1 MAKVLT
7 QRLHVKDQYSTD
19 DGLHNEASSD
29 QTNPAKASSSHNE
42 LHKELLFAHKR
53 GVALSSRSELQQVM
67 ERRKRVQNN
76 REEEGNS
83 RTPLENVLLRHQ
95 QKQLEREREEKV
107 GEEAQVMEFIRVRQN
122 LRKIHSAMQN
132 RTGNI

>member
-7 QRLHVKDQYSTD
+7 QQPHMKDQYSTD
-19 DGLHNEASSD
+19 NRLNAESSSN
-29 QTNPAKASSSHNE
+29 QTNPAKPASSHNE
-42 LHKELLFAHKR
+42 LHKELLLAHKR
-53 GVALSSRSELQQVM
+53 GVALNSRSELQRVM
-67 ERRKRVQNN
+67 DRRKRVQND

-95 QKQLEREREEKV
+95 QRQLEREREEKV
-107 GEEAQVMEFIRVRQN
+107 GEEAQLVEFLRVRQN

-132 RTGNI
+132 KTGNI